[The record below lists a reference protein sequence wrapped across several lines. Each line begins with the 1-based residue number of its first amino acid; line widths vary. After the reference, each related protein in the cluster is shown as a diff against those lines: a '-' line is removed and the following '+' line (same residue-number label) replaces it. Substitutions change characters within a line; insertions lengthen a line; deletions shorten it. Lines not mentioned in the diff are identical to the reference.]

1 MKSTIASA
9 VYIISVLG
17 GAGFMFVAQLFAQI
31 DNDTKDLGLLALI
44 CVVVARDGLPLFLK
58 LIGKMPSEPESESH
72 KELVELRKKVHTLEV
87 EIAVLKEKQNHS
99 T

>member
-17 GAGFMFVAQLFAQI
+17 AAGFMFVAQLFAQI

-58 LIGKMPSEPESESH
+58 LIGKMPSESE
-72 KELVELRKKVHTLEV
+72 LMELRKKVHTLEV